1 MNSDVK
7 VWHDARNKAVI
18 YDRLPDPDRF
28 LKLVPRAVKLRN
40 GYVAAPT
47 TLYNLQLTRHMGL
60 PTLEPLEV
68 NSYDY
73 PGRYTPFNA
82 QRVTSNFLCLYP
94 RAFVLSDMGTGK
106 TLAALWAADFIMRSD
121 PGTRCLVVAPLST
134 LRRVW
139 NDAIFENLLG
149 RRDCVVL
156 HGERQKRRALLAE
169 PHDFYIINP
178 EGLEIIAAELA
189 QRTDI
194 RIAICDEASMFKDRT
209 TRRHG
214 TARRI
219 IAPMDYVWLMTG
231 TPTPNAPTDAYGLAK
246 IVNGAQGQSYASFRN
261 RTMMQLSQFVWRPRA
276 GATRVVHSLL
286 QPSVRFAI
294 SDCIDLPPCTTQR
307 REVDLSPAQAKA
319 YRDLKRDYVLMTR
332 KGPITAV
339 NEAVLRMKLIQISA
353 GAVYGEDREVNHI
366 DAAPR
371 IKALREVMEE
381 CNEKIIIFAPLTSV
395 ISLLSKELHDYSH
408 AIVRGS
414 SDGGPTERERAEII
428 ADFMAKDKPRVL
440 IAHPRTMAHGL
451 TLTAAS
457 TVIWYA
463 PIDST
468 ELYLQANK
476 RIDRPGQVHATT
488 IVQLTS
494 TAIET
499 EIYRRLQMNESLQGA
514 LLSLV
519 KGDWTHAD

>member
-1 MNSDVK
+1 MLSSVK
-7 VWHDARNKAVI
+7 VWHDASNKAVI
-18 YDRLPDPDRF
+18 YDNIPDPDRF
-28 LKLVPRAVKLRN
+28 MKLVKRAVRLHN
-40 GYVAAPT
+40 GYVAAPA

-60 PTLEPLEV
+60 PTLAPLEV
-68 NSYDY
+68 SNYDF
-73 PGRYTPFNA
+73 PGRFKPFGA
-82 QRVTSNFLCLYP
+82 QRVTASFLCLHP

-106 TLAALWAADFIMRSD
+106 TLAALWAADFIMHCD

-139 NDAIFENLLG
+139 SDAIFENLLG

-156 HGERQKRRALLAE
+156 HGERAKRRALLDE

-178 EGLEIIAAELA
+178 EGLEIIASELA

-209 TRRHG
+209 TRRHAV
-214 TARRI
+214 ARKLI
-219 IAPMDYVWLMTG
+219 VPMDYVWLMTG

-246 IVNGAQGQSYASFRN
+246 LVNGAQGESFASFRN
-261 RTMMQLSQFVWRPRA
+261 RTMMQLSQFMWRPRV
-276 GATRVVHSLL
+276 GAHNEVHRLL
-286 QPSVRFAI
+286 QPAVRFAI

-319 YRDLKRDYVLMTR
+319 YRDLKRDYVLMT
-332 KGPITAV
+332 KQGPITAV
-339 NEAVLRMKLIQISA
+339 NEAVLRLKLIQISA
-353 GAVYGEDREVNHI
+353 GAIYGEGREVNHI
-366 DAAPR
+366 DCAPR

-395 ISLLSKELHDYSH
+395 ISLLSKELHDYPH
-408 AIVRGS
+408 AIIRGS
-414 SDGGPTERERAEII
+414 SDGGPTEKERAEII
-428 ADFMAKDKPRVL
+428 AAFMGQGNPRVL

-451 TLTAAS
+451 TLTAAT

-463 PIDST
+463 PVDST

-476 RIDRPGQVHATT
+476 RIDRPGQTKATT

-494 TAIET
+494 TSIET
-499 EIYRRLQMNESLQGA
+499 EIFRRLEMNESLQGA

-519 KGDWTHAD
+519 KGSWTND